1 MLEASI
7 LWRFFFPGI
16 RKTNP
21 RKWLMQENG
30 DYNLQKW
37 NNNGP
42 AFSSIAGS
50 GNKHDS
56 FFFLLNFHQWYH
68 GLDLTCLWAYGV
80 CIVVGKDF
88 EGEKET
94 YSNAEWKER
103 VEKWKTRQEKRGL
116 VTKDDGGNDQGDDD
130 DYLYDFLYYCL
141 YIKLFVV
148 HDYWFTLMAMIRDS
162 KNLYVDVI
170 LKHSKVAFCCPSI

>member
-1 MLEASI
+1 M
-7 LWRFFFPGI
+7 
-16 RKTNP
+16 
-21 RKWLMQENG
+21 
-30 DYNLQKW
+30 
-37 NNNGP
+37 
-42 AFSSIAGS
+42 
-50 GNKHDS
+50 
-56 FFFLLNFHQWYH
+56 
-68 GLDLTCLWAYGV
+68 

-148 HDYWFTLMAMIRDS
+148 HDYWFF
-162 KNLYVDVI
+162 VDGNETGQQKFVRRCHI
-170 LKHSKVAFCCPSI
+170 ETQ